1 VNFVNAFQRV
11 TAKDSLI
18 IRHNVQ
24 FNGDVNLTSK
34 WRFGMSSGYD
44 INEKSMTFTSIDI
57 FRDLHCWEMRLQLSP
72 FGFRRSYNF
81 GLNVKAA
88 VLQDLKLNRRK
99 DFRDF
104 L

>member
-1 VNFVNAFQRV
+1 
-11 TAKDSLI
+11 
-18 IRHNVQ
+18 
-24 FNGDVNLTSK
+24 
-34 WRFGMSSGYD
+34 MSSGYD